1 MQDRTKREQFRSTIK
16 PGDFHCNDDD
26 DDGYVRII
34 IEIMRITMMIL
45 SFFVCHTIFC
55 AV

>member
-16 PGDFHCNDDD
+16 PGDFHYNDDD

-34 IEIMRITMMIL
+34 IEIMRITMMMI

-55 AV
+55 PV